1 MHRLAIVD
9 DDNEIRTLL
18 SDYLTK
24 NGFEVRAY
32 ESAEALLEAGVVD
45 NELLILDVTLPGMD
59 GLALCRQVR
68 NSSSVPII
76 MLTAASDDVDRILGL
91 ELGADDYMGKPFN
104 PRELLARVK
113 ALLRRAAPIAT
124 PQESNSEAPLVLDS
138 VARTAH
144 FAGTELT
151 LTGAEFDLLK
161 VLVEHRGEIV
171 SRDQLSIQLKGHPSA
186 PYDRS
191 IDTQVSRLR
200 TKLSA
205 VSNDDPIKSIRG
217 KGYQL
222 VLA

>member
-1 MHRLAIVD
+1 LHRLALVD

-32 ESAEALLEAGVVD
+32 ESAEALLEDGVVD

-68 NSSSVPII
+68 NNLSVPII

-113 ALLRRAAPIAT
+113 ALLRRAVPTVT
-124 PQESNSEAPLVLDS
+124 PLNSTREAPLVLDT
-138 VARTAH
+138 VARTAR

-161 VLVEHRGEIV
+161 VLLDHRGEIV
-171 SRDQLSIQLKGHPSA
+171 SRDQLSTQLKGHPSA

>member
-1 MHRLAIVD
+1 MHRLALVD

-68 NSSSVPII
+68 NNLSVPII

-113 ALLRRAAPIAT
+113 ALLRRAVPTVT
-124 PQESNSEAPLVLDS
+124 PLNSTREAPLVLDT
-138 VARTAH
+138 VARTAR

-161 VLVEHRGEIV
+161 VLLDHRGEIV
-171 SRDQLSIQLKGHPSA
+171 SRDQLSTQLKGHPSA